1 MHEQDYLEQFN
12 EWLDEAYD
20 DYEIMGMHYSPSR
33 ILAELDPTAHRVE
46 FLNWCDDKGIDLDD
60 L

>member
-20 DYEIMGMHYSPSR
+20 DYEIMGMYYSPSR
-33 ILAELDPTAHRVE
+33 ILAELDPTAHRYV
-46 FLNWCDDKGIDLDD
+46 FLEWCDDKGIDLDD